1 MYWNHIR
8 RVGRS
13 GAVVEFEV
21 GQGFLIGFTATG
33 VIGFVAW
40 VIHHVAEIFQN
51 IG

>member
-1 MYWNHIR
+1 M
-8 RVGRS
+8 
-13 GAVVEFEV
+13 VEFEI

-40 VIHHVAEIFQN
+40 VINHVTKIIQN